1 MFLDGENVTELIR
14 TPEVSLGAS
23 DVGKIPGVR
32 RVLTSIQRDFAMK
45 NNVVMEGR
53 DIGSFVLTDANYKF
67 FLTASL
73 KERARRRYEELS
85 SKGSDVTFDEVKKDI
100 EYRDINDS
108 QRKIA
113 PLVKASDAIVIDSTN
128 MQIDDVVKYII
139 RLIKPE
145 MQNG

>member
-1 MFLDGENVTELIR
+1 MINIAIDGPAGAGKSTIAKRLAKELDLLYVDTGAMYRTVALKGLGLGSIDKLKDDKELEARKIEVRFLDGKQNMFLDGENVTELIR

-67 FLTASL
+67 FL
-73 KERARRRYEELS
+73 
-85 SKGSDVTFDEVKKDI
+85 D
-100 EYRDINDS
+100 
-108 QRKIA
+108 RK
-113 PLVKASDAIVIDSTN
+113 S
-128 MQIDDVVKYII
+128 VV
-139 RLIKPE
+139 
-145 MQNG
+145 